1 MGRSVESTLTM
12 QGKRIPDFFRR
23 SGHYIRSL
31 NRWQQ
36 AGWLLT
42 VTLMLLLG
50 WPLPRRLF
58 TDPVCWVIE
67 DKDGNLL
74 NAYIAADGQWR
85 FPESDAVPEKF
96 AACVTAFEDKRFYW
110 HPGIDIKAI
119 GRALQHNYRAGSIT
133 EGGSTLSM
141 QVIRLASQH
150 SQRSI
155 WNKMQEAWM
164 AFRLETWYSKQEIL
178 SLYASHAPFGSN
190 VVGLDAAAWRYY
202 GRSPDKLSWG
212 EMATLAVLP
221 NAPSLV
227 HPGKNRNALLL
238 KRNRLLD
245 ILQQEGKLTERD
257 CALAKLERL
266 PEKPLPLPQ
275 LAPHVLQ
282 HCLKQ
287 LGKAAHP
294 ARIATSL
301 DLNWQTAVTQ
311 IIRQHQ
317 LRLKGNGINNACALL
332 MEVESGKVLAYVG
345 NIYDPSNPELE
356 SDVDVLM
363 APRSPGSALKPLL
376 YTAMLSDGSLLP
388 HALLP
393 DIPMN
398 VGGYTPR
405 NFDLGYDGA
414 VPASV
419 ALSRSLNIPAVY
431 SLKQF
436 KYQRFYDFLK
446 QCGIHTLYKPA
457 DYYGLSMVLGG
468 CEVTPWE
475 LAGVYASLARV
486 LNHDAVN
493 RGAIE
498 NRDFHPPILIESEKL
513 STTATA
519 PPVDALSICDCFQA
533 MQEVMRPGDEGLW
546 EQFGSS
552 QRIAWKTGTSFG
564 FRDGWA
570 VGLNP
575 KYVVVVWTG
584 NTDGEGRPDLVGIKT
599 AAPILFDIFRLLP
612 AVSNFSRPKT
622 RYAMIPVCRST
633 GFRAGLDCD
642 GVDTLKMPPQAGKSP
657 VCPYHKRIHLDPT
670 GTYRVN
676 ETCVSPSDMQHRSWF
691 VLPPT
696 MEYYYQ
702 KKNFGYQPLPPYLP
716 GCIVTENSRPLEIIY
731 PKAGLKIY
739 VPLELSG
746 EKGKTIF
753 SATHRDRSMKLF
765 WTIDD
770 QFAGTT
776 LYPHQLAL
784 NPAPGKH
791 RVTITDEQGASQ
803 SVPFEILS
811 K

>member
-1 MGRSVESTLTM
+1 MPQISLKRFFQRIRLRWRSWS
-12 QGKRIPDFFRR
+12 
-23 SGHYIRSL
+23 
-31 NRWQQ
+31 RWQRF
-36 AGWLLT
+36 GLLLT
-42 VTLMLLLG
+42 VTLVLFLE
-50 WPLPRRLF
+50 WPLPRQLF
-58 TDPVCWVIE
+58 KDPVCWVIE
-67 DKDGNLL
+67 DNQGNLL
-74 NAYIAADGQWR
+74 NAFIASDGQWR
-85 FPESDAVPEKF
+85 FPESTTVPEKF
-96 AACVTAFEDKRFYW
+96 AACVTAFEDKRFYA
-110 HPGIDIKAI
+110 HPGIDLKAI
-119 GRALQHNYRAGSIT
+119 GRALQHNYRAGAIE

-150 SQRSI
+150 RQRSV
-155 WNKMQEAWM
+155 WNKLQEAWM
-164 AFRLETWYSKQEIL
+164 AIRLETWYSKQEIL
-178 SLYASHAPFGSN
+178 MLYASHAPFGSN

-202 GRSPDKLSWG
+202 GRSADKLSWG

-227 HPGKNRNALLL
+227 HPGKNRDALLQ

-245 ILQQEGKLTERD
+245 ILQQEGKIGERD

-266 PEKPLPLPQ
+266 PEKPVPLPQ

-294 ARIATSL
+294 ARISTTL

-317 LRLKGNGINNACALL
+317 PRLKGNGINNACALL
-332 MEVESGKVLAYVG
+332 MEVETGNVLAYVG
-345 NIYDPSNPELE
+345 NVYEPANPELE

-388 HALLP
+388 NALLP

-405 NFDLGYDGA
+405 NFDLSFDGA

-486 LNHDAVN
+486 LNHDAANQGDVK
-493 RGAIE
+493 AS
-498 NRDFHPPILIESEKL
+498 DFHPPILIESEKNKP
-513 STTATA
+513 SASA
-519 PPVDALSICDCFQA
+519 PPVNALSIYYCFQA

-546 EQFGSS
+546 EQFTAS

-575 KYVVVVWTG
+575 TYVVLVWTG
-584 NTDGEGRPDLVGIKT
+584 NTDGEGRPELVGVKT
-599 AAPILFDIFRLLP
+599 AAPILFDIFRLLQP
-612 AVSNFSRPKT
+612 VSNFKKPQSRYT
-622 RYAMIPVCRST
+622 AIPVCRST

-642 GVDTLKMPPQAGKSP
+642 VVDTLRMPPLAGKSP
-657 VCPYHKRIHLDPT
+657 TCPYHKRIHLDPT

-676 ETCVSPSDMQHRSWF
+676 ETCLSPSDMLHRSWF

-696 MEYYYQ
+696 MEYYYRQ
-702 KKNFGYQPLPPYLP
+702 KNFGYQPMPPYLP
-716 GCIVTENSRPLEIIY
+716 GCVVTESGRPLEIIY

-746 EKGKTIF
+746 EKGNTIF
-753 SATHRDRSMKLF
+753 SATHRDRHMKLF

-776 LYPHQLAL
+776 QFPHQLAL

-791 RVTITDEQGASQ
+791 TVTITDEQGASQ
-803 SVPFEILS
+803 SVPFEILT